1 MEMMSTMPMA
11 PAGYGNF
18 GGFGAGNDWFAFLI
32 IAMLFGW
39 GGNGFGFG
47 GRGMNPAS
55 TFNSGELV
63 ADQFALQDIK
73 NNQRHIDSGIRGL
86 ERGLCTV
93 GYDVASQASQTRES
107 IGQTAFGLERGLWNL
122 SSELSSCCCN
132 TQRAIDAVR
141 YDASKNTCDI
151 ITANN
156 LNTRELLVNQDKNT
170 QRIIDFMTQG
180 EISKLRDEKLA
191 LQGQLSQLS
200 QTSTIID
207 ALKPKAP
214 VPAYLVPNTCC
225 SGY

>member
-18 GGFGAGNDWFAFLI
+18 GGLGAGNDWFAFLI

-47 GRGMNPAS
+47 GRGMSPAS

-122 SSELSSCCCN
+122 SSELSSC
-132 TQRAIDAVR
+132 
-141 YDASKNTCDI
+141 
-151 ITANN
+151 
-156 LNTRELLVNQDKNT
+156 
-170 QRIIDFMTQG
+170 
-180 EISKLRDEKLA
+180 
-191 LQGQLSQLS
+191 
-200 QTSTIID
+200 
-207 ALKPKAP
+207 
-214 VPAYLVPNTCC
+214 
-225 SGY
+225 